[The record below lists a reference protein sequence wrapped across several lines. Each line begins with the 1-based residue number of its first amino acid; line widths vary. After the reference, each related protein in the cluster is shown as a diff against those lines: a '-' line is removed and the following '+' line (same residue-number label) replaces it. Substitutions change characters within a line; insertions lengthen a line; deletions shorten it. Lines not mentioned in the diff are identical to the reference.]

1 MGGHV
6 LKKTFT
12 RRYAADEYD
21 ALSIKMM
28 VHVTNLFGTKIH
40 VVRAYGAKESHGDMD
55 ILVLNDGSLGDI
67 NAKISE
73 YFKPGQIVR
82 NGNVYSFDHE
92 ELQIDLI
99 LTTPEN
105 WDSSLVFFDYDPSG
119 NLMGKTAHK
128 FGLKYGFA
136 GLMCP
141 YRSSSGREVA
151 DIFVSKDSRRIF
163 EFMGYDYDEYSK
175 GFDTEPQIFEY
186 VMGSMYFDPQ
196 NFMMENLNHV
206 DRKRNRKRPS
216 YQRFISY
223 VNSEVESGRG
233 WDFRFR
239 IDKES
244 YLPAIDSAFP
254 EVEIFDRIA
263 ECRNVE
269 ARRAVISE
277 KFNGRM
283 IMAAYPELLGESLGG
298 FIMGFRSHVAGIQRA
313 LSLEGTDTQLFD
325 DYAYNCPAELIA
337 KDMETYHSQC
347 LKK

>member
-196 NFMMENLNHV
+196 NFMMENLNHI
-206 DRKRNRKRPS
+206 DKKRNRKRPS
-216 YQRFISY
+216 YRGFLEYI
-223 VNSEVESGRG
+223 NAEVKVGRQ
-233 WDFRFR
+233 WRYTFREN
-239 IDKES
+239 KET
-244 YLPAIDSAFP
+244 YLP
-254 EVEIFDRIA
+254 
-263 ECRNVE
+263 
-269 ARRAVISE
+269 VISE
-277 KFNGRM
+277 TFPEADIYGEIKKCKDAEERRRVIAGKFNGDM
-283 IMAAYPELLGESLGG
+283 VIAMFSELSREKLGEYIS
-298 FIMGFRSHVAGIQRA
+298 GFRQHITQVQRT
-313 LSLEGTDTQLFD
+313 LGLEGTDRQLFN
-325 DYAYNCPAELIA
+325 DYVYNCSQELIE
-337 KDMETYHSQC
+337 KDMREYRYP
-347 LKK
+347 LY